1 MWRGQVQHT
10 DTTTGIA
17 KDLKNSA
24 QGQAIQAQ
32 KLRTTLQHASLNDLV
47 VGVAAWNW
55 WVRRQSATLA
65 LPPRHAVLSA
75 AMLPVF
81 MYSAYLGGESSRILT
96 FVMYSTVPLQ
106 GPSCMSMV
114 WVFSVRVTPK
124 RSRRRVSRKCRWY
137 FMAKS
142 YMYLYMSACNLRRS
156 PIRNDS
162 SRHRHVGQKHLGRD
176 PCPD

>member
-81 MYSAYLGGESSRILT
+81 MYSAYLGGESSRISTSIL
-96 FVMYSTVPLQ
+96 YSTIPLQ

-114 WVFSVRVTPK
+114 WVFSVRATLK
-124 RSRRRVSRKCRWY
+124 RSRRRVSRKYRCH
-137 FMAKS
+137 FMAQ
-142 YMYLYMSACNLRRS
+142 L
-156 PIRNDS
+156 
-162 SRHRHVGQKHLGRD
+162 
-176 PCPD
+176 